1 MSRTGNT
8 TLVSLLLVATASLGA
23 APAAADAPR
32 AAGWWNLAHQG
43 IAPPAPPDVGPTDL
57 LVQGGP
63 QQPSGLA
70 ALRFVVPDG
79 AGVGPLV
86 LPLAKGAA
94 PARADAVLACPT
106 TTAWES
112 AANGPWPAAPTW
124 ACERSAA
131 ATLSDDG
138 TSLVV
143 PDIVRLLAEDGTLSF
158 AIVAGRSDRVV
169 LAAPSATALLV
180 TPRAAAPPV
189 ASTAPPPAPAPA
201 PPPAPAPLLAA
212 APPAFGTGVVPFAPQ
227 APAPMPPPQVGP
239 APPPVAVV
247 RTDVAAAPAVTAA
260 AQPTDDDTRTRW
272 VLAAEA
278 LLVLAFF
285 GLLGAG
291 PFGRLAALTGEPVP
305 SPDRPRGIGRFA
317 SPRSGRA
324 PSL

>member
-1 MSRTGNT
+1 VNRTGGT
-8 TLVSLLLVATASLGA
+8 TLVSLLLLATASLCA
-23 APAAADAPR
+23 APAAADAPL

-106 TTAWES
+106 TEAWKP
-112 AANGPWPAAPTW
+112 AANGAWSAAPTW

-131 ATLSDDG
+131 AALSDDG

-180 TPRAAAPPV
+180 TPRAAPPPV
-189 ASTAPPPAPAPA
+189 ASAAPPPAPPPAPAPA
-201 PPPAPAPLLAA
+201 A
-212 APPAFGTGVVPFAPQ
+212 APPAFSTGVVPFAPQ
-227 APAPMPPPQVGP
+227 ALAPLPPPQVGP
-239 APPPVAVV
+239 APPPAAVV
-247 RTDVAAAPAVTAA
+247 RTGAAAAPAVTAA
-260 AQPTDDDTRTRW
+260 AHPTDDDARTRW

-291 PFGRLAALTGEPVP
+291 PFGRLAAFTGQPVP

>member
-1 MSRTGNT
+1 MSRIGT

-32 AAGWWNLAHQG
+32 AAGWWNLAHQR

-106 TTAWES
+106 TKAWES

-131 ATLSDDG
+131 AALSDDG

-158 AIVAGRSDRVV
+158 AIVAGPSDRVV

-180 TPRAAAPPV
+180 TPRAAPPPV
-189 ASTAPPPAPAPA
+189 ASAAPPPAL
-201 PPPAPAPLLAA
+201 PPALPPLLAA

-227 APAPMPPPQVGP
+227 ARAPLPPPQVVP
-239 APPPVAVV
+239 APPPVAAV
-247 RTDVAAAPAVTAA
+247 RTGAAAGPALTAA
-260 AQPTDDDTRTRW
+260 ARLTDDDAMTRW

-305 SPDRPRGIGRFA
+305 SPDRPRGVGRFA